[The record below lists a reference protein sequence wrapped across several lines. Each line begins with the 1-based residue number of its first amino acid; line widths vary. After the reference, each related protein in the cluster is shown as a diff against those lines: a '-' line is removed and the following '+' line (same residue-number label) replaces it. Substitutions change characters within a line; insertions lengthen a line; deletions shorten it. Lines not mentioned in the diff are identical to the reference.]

1 MKNENILR
9 HLNASFIK
17 IVGYGVDKMVY
28 ISCKPSSLARDL
40 DLFLREGYRVERVCC
55 VDQFCQTVHVET
67 VALLT
72 HKKDVEKIDIE
83 MTVDKE
89 DVTEKATYKKI
100 KEYVKEKYG
109 LNVHTKYIAEVKRKH
124 GLPMHEAPNKV
135 DVPKREYSGCPED
148 KVKMIEEA
156 FKFFGIIGK

>member
-1 MKNENILR
+1 M
-9 HLNASFIK
+9 
-17 IVGYGVDKMVY
+17 
-28 ISCKPSSLARDL
+28 
-40 DLFLREGYRVERVCC
+40 
-55 VDQFCQTVHVET
+55 ET

-72 HKKDVEKIDIE
+72 RKKDVERIDIE

-89 DVTEKATYKKI
+89 DMTEKATYQKI

-109 LNVHTKYIAEVKRKH
+109 MNVHTKYIAEVKRKH
-124 GLPMHEAPNKV
+124 GLPMHDASNKV
-135 DVPKREYSGCPED
+135 DVPKRDYPGCPDD